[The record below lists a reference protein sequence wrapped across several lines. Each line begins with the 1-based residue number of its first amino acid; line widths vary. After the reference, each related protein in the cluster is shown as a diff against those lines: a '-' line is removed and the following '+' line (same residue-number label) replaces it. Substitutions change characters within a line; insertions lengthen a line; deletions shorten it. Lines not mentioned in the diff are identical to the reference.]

1 MPKMAPGKKAP
12 ASYLKQPGV
21 FAFTVTCLLAPPMI
35 GSSGI
40 NGESVP
46 NEIMKPVFLLEVIQ
60 MTVVPLLTQKSWLFL
75 AFGTLGLTL
84 AELPDLVML
93 TVQGFVAEPQVL
105 SAVHKLAG
113 SGSLHANL
121 LLACVK
127 PQASSTMHD
136 TMSNVASCF

>member
-1 MPKMAPGKKAP
+1 MM
-12 ASYLKQPGV
+12 
-21 FAFTVTCLLAPPMI
+21 
-35 GSSGI
+35 GSSGS

-46 NEIMKPVFLLEVIQ
+46 KEIIKPVFLLEVIQ
-60 MTVVPLLTQKSWLFL
+60 MTLVPFLTQKSWLFL

-121 LLACVK
+121 LLACAR
-127 PQASSTMHD
+127 PQASSTMH
-136 TMSNVASCF
+136 TTIRVVAMRF